1 MAALRV
7 RNLDLLRRRDART
20 HKSATM
26 TLDLSGQL
34 FADQLDEVADAM
46 SAARPRSRS
55 CGLFADEQRR
65 CLPIQRREQEQG
77 PMILGPA

>member
-46 SAARPRSRS
+46 SAARALARDHADFLRTNSADVYRFSGENKSR
-55 CGLFADEQRR
+55 AQ
-65 CLPIQRREQEQG
+65 
-77 PMILGPA
+77 